1 MQARPTKDI
10 CLECGKELKGRAD
23 QKFCNVFCKSANNNR
38 QLKVENDLILP
49 IVNIL
54 KKNRRILTD
63 FMAKSKY
70 HITSKEDLIESG
82 FNFKYATEHKTM
94 DGFDYYFCFD
104 IGYVMEQQGQCKIMM
119 LDYFKYISQP
129 LKPSMEKM
137 VLKAVEDKGQK
148 RSKAL

>member
-1 MQARPTKDI
+1 MFSTTIKP
-10 CLECGKELKGRAD
+10 CCEECGKELKGRAD

-38 QLKVENDLILP
+38 QLKMENDLILP
-49 IVNIL
+49 VVNIL

-70 HITSKEDLIESG
+70 HIASKENLIENG
-82 FNFKYATEHKTM
+82 FNFKYSTEHKTM

-104 IGYVMEQQGQCKIMM
+104 IGYVMEQQGQCKIMT

-129 LKPSMEKM
+129 MNSSTEKM
-137 VLKAVEDKGQK
+137 LLKAVGDKERK